1 MACFFARIENY
12 KIEKTDKNGILNKK
26 ICVHMRA
33 YACLK
38 TSIVNNIQRNN
49 RKIWTKTRKQKKL

>member
-1 MACFFARIENY
+1 MACFFARIENC

-26 ICVHMRA
+26 YMRA

-38 TSIVNNIQRNN
+38 DEHCE
-49 RKIWTKTRKQKKL
+49 

>member
-33 YACLK
+33 
-38 TSIVNNIQRNN
+38 
-49 RKIWTKTRKQKKL
+49 RKRA

>member
-26 ICVHMRA
+26 ICVHMR
-33 YACLK
+33 
-38 TSIVNNIQRNN
+38 V
-49 RKIWTKTRKQKKL
+49 